1 MKKIILTSLLCLGM
15 VAPSAFADDTNTQ
28 ENSSGSNTNITGGY
42 TTTNNNTYSGS
53 DAGQSTSTTT
63 NTTTNSTTGT
73 DTRVSGMASAPS
85 MSAYS
90 QDLCIVGISGG
101 ISTIGLG
108 ISAGSYVTD
117 ENCERI
123 KLSKT
128 LSDLGMKVA
137 AVSILCQ
144 DERVFYAMEQSGTPC
159 PFEGKIGK
167 AAADQWK
174 KYDKLRPDYI
184 QYTSRLKTIEDM
196 KDEDEKNKELALYKE
211 KLRIANEQRIKDLE
225 SGDDEES
232 KSELDTVQKE
242 IEALKEEIEKAK
254 NTKRPVT
261 VNVEVDSTTGEVK
274 KKSNQIDFGMHYE
287 EYAENQILFLKFIF
301 LVIFFGVI

>member
-174 KYDKLRPDYI
+174 KYDKLRPDYV

-196 KDEDEKNKELALYKE
+196 KDVDEKAKELALYKE

-274 KKSNQIDFGMHYE
+274 KKVTNQ
-287 EYAENQILFLKFIF
+287 
-301 LVIFFGVI
+301 